1 MHNIVKILAAA
12 AACLLV
18 CSCSGSV
25 TLDMLDKSY
34 STGSV
39 SVNAQIPQLSGLSDK
54 DFQDSVNKDF
64 RSVSEELL
72 NDFSKSAKETAEM
85 SEFNIQTAEQY
96 NKKGF
101 LSVVEQIDY
110 FSRKTHKNSCRITK
124 NINTQKCCEV
134 SLGDLF
140 EDDGYIDVLNALLE
154 KQIMASPDKY
164 ADLWQKPK
172 ISQNQCF
179 YINADGLVLYYPPY
193 ELSYYERGFVEIPI
207 DLSELSGCFKEEY
220 RDIFLN

>member
-1 MHNIVKILAAA
+1 MHNFIKLLAAA
-12 AACLLV
+12 AACIML
-18 CSCSGSV
+18 CSCSKV
-25 TLDMLDKSY
+25 TLEMLDKSY

-39 SVNAQIPQLSGLSDK
+39 NVSAQIPQISGLSDK
-54 DFQDSVNKDF
+54 DFQDSINKDF

-72 NDFSKSAKETAEM
+72 NNFSKSAKETAEL
-85 SEFNIQTAEQY
+85 SEFNIQTAEHY
-96 NKKGF
+96 NKNGF

-140 EDDGYIDVLNALLE
+140 EDDTYIDVINSLIENEIA
-154 KQIMASPDKY
+154 AGPDKY

-172 ISQNQCF
+172 VSQNQCF
-179 YINADGLVLYYPPY
+179 YVNSDVLVLYYPPY
-193 ELSYYERGFVEIPI
+193 ELSYYERGFVEIPVA
-207 DLSELSGCFKEEY
+207 LSELSGCLKEEY
-220 RDIFLN
+220 RNIFLN